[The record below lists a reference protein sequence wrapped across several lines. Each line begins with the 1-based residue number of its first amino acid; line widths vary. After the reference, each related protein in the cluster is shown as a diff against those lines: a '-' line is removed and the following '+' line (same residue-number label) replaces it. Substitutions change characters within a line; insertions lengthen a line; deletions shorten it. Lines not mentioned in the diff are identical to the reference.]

1 MQIIIKLLT
10 IVLSCYIIKSVRG
23 TSQRRTK
30 MILIDYHTA
39 ETIRE
44 MSESESVKY
53 LAMIE
58 DDWTHT
64 GAVDGAEFGYKGT
77 VYAE

>member
-1 MQIIIKLLT
+1 
-10 IVLSCYIIKSVRG
+10 
-23 TSQRRTK
+23 
-30 MILIDYHTA
+30 MILIDYKTA

-44 MSESESVKY
+44 MTDSEVVKY

>member
-1 MQIIIKLLT
+1 MF
-10 IVLSCYIIKSVRG
+10 
-23 TSQRRTK
+23 
-30 MILIDYHTA
+30 LIDYNTA

-44 MSESESVKY
+44 MSESENVKY

-58 DDWTHT
+58 DDWTHA
-64 GAVDGAEFGYKGT
+64 GAVDGVEFGYKGT

>member
-1 MQIIIKLLT
+1 
-10 IVLSCYIIKSVRG
+10 
-23 TSQRRTK
+23 
-30 MILIDYHTA
+30 MILIDYNTA

-44 MSESESVKY
+44 MTDSEGIKY
-53 LAMIE
+53 LAMVAN
-58 DDWTHT
+58 DWTNT